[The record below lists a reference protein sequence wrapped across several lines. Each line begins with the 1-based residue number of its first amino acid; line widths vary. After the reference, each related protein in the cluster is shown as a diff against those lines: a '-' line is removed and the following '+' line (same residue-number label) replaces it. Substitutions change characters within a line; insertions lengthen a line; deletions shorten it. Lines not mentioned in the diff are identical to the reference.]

1 MGLYHDLKE
10 YGESGFYPFHMPGHK
25 RNLQSGCLSGLY
37 QIDLTEIDGFDNLHC
52 PESIIMNAQE
62 RAAQLYHSEET
73 YYLINGSTSGILS
86 AVSAVACGG
95 DTLLIARNCH
105 KAVYHAAFLNH
116 MDLAYVYPEIC
127 EKYDIAG
134 EITARQIKERL
145 DAINPM
151 RKVAGVV
158 VTSPTYDGICSNIR
172 EIGDLVHQYGIPL
185 IVDQAHG
192 AHFGLHPLFPENAVC
207 QGADLVIHSVHKTLA
222 APTQTALIHKNG
234 LLVDSEKLRSYLG
247 IYQSSSPS
255 YPLMAGIDEAIRI
268 AEDEGKERLS
278 LLLDYRKELISH
290 VAGCKYIRICP
301 DTEPG
306 KLVISV
312 KGTSMTGQQLYDVLR
327 RKYHL
332 QMEMAS
338 GTYVLAI
345 LSMMDTKEGL
355 KRLSKALCEIDK
367 ELYSLEIEKFLL
379 VHSKKVPEKRLELW
393 DSFLKTYEEE
403 DLDCALGRIAAEFV
417 NLYPPGIPLL
427 VPGEVISAQF
437 VDMIKEYQKKG
448 YTVQGV
454 NDKKVK
460 VVV

>member
-1 MGLYHDLKE
+1 
-10 YGESGFYPFHMPGHK
+10 
-25 RNLQSGCLSGLY
+25 
-37 QIDLTEIDGFDNLHC
+37 
-52 PESIIMNAQE
+52 
-62 RAAQLYHSEET
+62 
-73 YYLINGSTSGILS
+73 
-86 AVSAVACGG
+86 
-95 DTLLIARNCH
+95 
-105 KAVYHAAFLNH
+105 
-116 MDLAYVYPEIC
+116 
-127 EKYDIAG
+127 
-134 EITARQIKERL
+134 
-145 DAINPM
+145 
-151 RKVAGVV
+151 
-158 VTSPTYDGICSNIR
+158 
-172 EIGDLVHQYGIPL
+172 
-185 IVDQAHG
+185 
-192 AHFGLHPLFPENAVC
+192 
-207 QGADLVIHSVHKTLA
+207 
-222 APTQTALIHKNG
+222 
-234 LLVDSEKLRSYLG
+234 
-247 IYQSSSPS
+247 
-255 YPLMAGIDEAIRI
+255 MAGIDEAIRI

-393 DSFLKTYEEE
+393 DSFLTTYEEE

>member
-158 VTSPTYDGICSNIR
+158 VTSPTYD
-172 EIGDLVHQYGIPL
+172 
-185 IVDQAHG
+185 
-192 AHFGLHPLFPENAVC
+192 
-207 QGADLVIHSVHKTLA
+207 
-222 APTQTALIHKNG
+222 
-234 LLVDSEKLRSYLG
+234 
-247 IYQSSSPS
+247 
-255 YPLMAGIDEAIRI
+255 
-268 AEDEGKERLS
+268 
-278 LLLDYRKELISH
+278 
-290 VAGCKYIRICP
+290 
-301 DTEPG
+301 
-306 KLVISV
+306 
-312 KGTSMTGQQLYDVLR
+312 
-327 RKYHL
+327 
-332 QMEMAS
+332 
-338 GTYVLAI
+338 
-345 LSMMDTKEGL
+345 
-355 KRLSKALCEIDK
+355 
-367 ELYSLEIEKFLL
+367 
-379 VHSKKVPEKRLELW
+379 
-393 DSFLKTYEEE
+393 
-403 DLDCALGRIAAEFV
+403 
-417 NLYPPGIPLL
+417 
-427 VPGEVISAQF
+427 
-437 VDMIKEYQKKG
+437 
-448 YTVQGV
+448 
-454 NDKKVK
+454 
-460 VVV
+460 

>member
-145 DAINPM
+145 NAINPM

-207 QGADLVIHSVHKTLA
+207 QGADLVIHS
-222 APTQTALIHKNG
+222 IHKNG
-234 LLVDSEKLRSYLG
+234 LLVDSEKLRSYLC